1 MNAAE
6 KQRLEAIACRIR
18 MGVIEGTYAAKCG
31 HPGGSL
37 SAADL
42 MTYLYFCEMDVR
54 PDEPEWSERDRFVL
68 SKGHAAPVLYAALA
82 ERGFFPREDLKTL
95 RQIGSHLQGH
105 PALGKTPG
113 VDMSTGSLGQGVSA
127 AVGMALGG
135 KLGRRDYRVYTL
147 LGDGEIAEGECWEAM
162 MSAAHY
168 GLDNLV
174 IIVDFNG
181 LQIDGR
187 VTDVMNPQPLD
198 EKMRAFGLFTQVI
211 DGHNFDEIENALERA
226 KLEKSRPS
234 GIIMNTVKGR
244 GVSFMEDRA
253 EWHGKAT
260 DTEQY
265 EQAMSELRAKLS
277 LINGGVR

>member
-54 PDEPEWSERDRFVL
+54 PDEPDWSERDRFVL

-168 GLDNLV
+168 KLDNLV

-211 DGHNFDEIENALERA
+211 DGHSFDEIENALERA

-244 GVSFMEDRA
+244 GVSFMEDKA

-260 DTEQY
+260 NTEQY

>member
-54 PDEPEWSERDRFVL
+54 PDEPDWSERDRFVL

-168 GLDNLV
+168 KLDNLV

-244 GVSFMEDRA
+244 GVSFMEDKA

-260 DTEQY
+260 NTEQY